1 MFQTQA
7 QGVIVKLHT
16 RSFLSAFV
24 LSSVAFGAHAVDF
37 TFLPSYVGVINSG
50 SVSGNA
56 GSAAPGFGTGSWQ
69 LSGIDKSQVYWDAT
83 ALFGGAVTVGQLEKI
98 SFWTNKP
105 GDSTQPDWTLTIYT
119 KPGASGNSAISYQS
133 KLNSEPYFTSL
144 LAQPSK
150 PGGQWNKWSTDGA
163 DPLRFYDNPRTGHF
177 GANDDPTLADLTSG
191 SVTFDPTTTP
201 VSRDYRYEEILYFSL
216 GTGSAWSSTFTGLV
230 DGLSITARGATVNLD
245 LEAVAAIP
253 EPETYALMLAGLA
266 VVGAA
271 ARRRKAK

>member
-1 MFQTQA
+1 M
-7 QGVIVKLHT
+7 KLHT
-16 RSFLSAFV
+16 KSFLSAFV
-24 LSSVAFGAHAVDF
+24 LSAAAFGAHAVDF
-37 TFLPSYVGVINSG
+37 TYLPSYAGISAAG
-50 SVSGNA
+50 SVAGNA

-69 LSGIDKSQVYWDAT
+69 LSGSAKSQVYWDAT
-83 ALFGGAVTVGQLEKI
+83 ALFGGAVTVGQLEAI

-119 KPGASGNSAISYQS
+119 KPGVSGNSAAWYQS

-144 LAQPSK
+144 PAQPSK
-150 PGGQWNKWSTDGA
+150 AGGQWNQWSTGGA
-163 DPLRFYDNPRTGHF
+163 DALRFYDNPRTGHF
-177 GANDDPTLADLTSG
+177 GAYDDPTLASLTSG

-201 VSRDYRYEEILYFSL
+201 VSRDYRNEEILYFSL

-230 DGLSITARGATVNLD
+230 DGLSITAGGDTVNLD
-245 LEAVAAIP
+245 LEAVAAVP
-253 EPETYALMLAGLA
+253 EPETYALMLAGLV